1 MARTALPGENRAVAI
16 PNDIRSLFAEL
27 PRARLDRKTREEQ
40 IVRDREEAARKREEE
55 RKAQRQALRSEL
67 LVAWDWLLGDGQ
79 ELAAEMRKAGFGRL
93 ELLGPLDEEGRAC
106 PWQLSARAL
115 ILLDDGQLEVVR
127 QDDYRALRYLM
138 HTADE
143 LLDVEPPGVSRA
155 FVEAVRSGAIW
166 QRVSEQL
173 RASTATRVEE

>member
-1 MARTALPGENRAVAI
+1 MAL

-27 PRARLDRKTREEQ
+27 PHARAERIARAEQLERE
-40 IVRDREEAARKREEE
+40 RDEAARRREEE
-55 RKAQRQALRSEL
+55 RKAQREALRAEL

-79 ELAAEMRKAGFGRL
+79 ELAAEMRNGGFGRL
-93 ELLGPLDEEGRAC
+93 ELLGPLDEEGREC

-127 QDDYRALRYLM
+127 QDDYRALRYLL

-143 LLDVEPPGVSRA
+143 MLTVEPPGVSRA
-155 FVEAVRSGAIW
+155 FVEAVRSGAVW
-166 QRVSEQL
+166 QRIATQL
-173 RASTATRVEE
+173 RASTADVINE